1 MTAELTDIKN
11 VSTLIMCE
19 LPIQSDKGTVSGNAK
34 FLRKFSSGFI
44 TFIILFISLF
54 EMKKVIPFPALTAPF
69 PFIFLSNLLI
79 TLEMILL
86 VNPDKLFLAKQ
97 IGTFASAF
105 V

>member
-44 TFIILFISLF
+44 TFL
-54 EMKKVIPFPALTAPF
+54 
-69 PFIFLSNLLI
+69 
-79 TLEMILL
+79 
-86 VNPDKLFLAKQ
+86 KLFLGNIFSWK
-97 IGTFASAF
+97 INTMDSFATAIHENPAF
-105 V
+105 PLYTEASSYGWVTSYDLKRHRRR